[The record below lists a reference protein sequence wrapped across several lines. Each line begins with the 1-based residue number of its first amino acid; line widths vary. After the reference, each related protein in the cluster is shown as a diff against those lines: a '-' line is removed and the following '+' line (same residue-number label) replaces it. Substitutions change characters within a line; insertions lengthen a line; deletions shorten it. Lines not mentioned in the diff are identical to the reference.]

1 MTGSPAASSDPFEP
15 LRRHLRE
22 PAYDIDVGRGWWPL
36 VLQCHQAV
44 VDEFPEYELLAVK
57 QKYASLA
64 FQAFPRPWK
73 PGGDWT
79 DAEYERLRTLT
90 DAYAERSES
99 VCERCG
105 AEGSQRTSGRI
116 HLVLCDRCQALV
128 PEHGRF

>member
-1 MTGSPAASSDPFEP
+1 MTGSTAASDDAFEQ
-15 LRRHLRE
+15 LRRHLRD
-22 PAYDIDVGRGWWPL
+22 PTYDFDVGPGWRWL
-36 VLQCHQAV
+36 VLECHQAV
-44 VDEFPEYELLAVK
+44 VAEFPDYELLAVK

-79 DAEYERLRTLT
+79 DAEYERLHALS
-90 DAYAERSES
+90 DAFAERSER

-105 AEGSQRTSGRI
+105 AEGSPRESGRI

-128 PEHGRF
+128 PEAGRL